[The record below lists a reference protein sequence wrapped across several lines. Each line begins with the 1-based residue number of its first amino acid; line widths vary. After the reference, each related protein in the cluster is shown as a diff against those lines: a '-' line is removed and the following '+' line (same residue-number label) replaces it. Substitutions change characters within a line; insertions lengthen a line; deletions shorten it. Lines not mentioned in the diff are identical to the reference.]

1 MGLKRQPYPRKAT
14 RLPVASVWARPALP
28 PGLCPLQPLP
38 LATDQG
44 TGTGRPPPCWVWEAL
59 PSCQASS
66 PLCQVPSSAGG
77 LSLDTCHLSG
87 WSSPRHAWQQA
98 LVDRQP
104 SWDRMDGY
112 EPRRRCWR
120 IGAGRTE
127 GHHLYC
133 ISLCLM
139 DHNYN
144 TWNVCGACF
153 PEVQSPVEYF
163 SFPVS
168 LSHTEAGMQAHFK
181 EQAKKFYK

>member
-1 MGLKRQPYPRKAT
+1 MSQESCQT
-14 RLPVASVWARPALP
+14 PVASVWARTAPSSRPLP
-28 PGLCPLQPLP
+28 PAAPATSRRPGHGDALLPVGSGKHFLPVRQVHLCVRC
-38 LATDQG
+38 LA
-44 TGTGRPPPCWVWEAL
+44 VLVA
-59 PSCQASS
+59 
-66 PLCQVPSSAGG
+66 
-77 LSLDTCHLSG
+77 SLDTCHLSG

-144 TWNVCGACF
+144 TWNVCGDCF
-153 PEVQSPVEYF
+153 PEVHSPVGYC
-163 SFPVS
+163 
-168 LSHTEAGMQAHFK
+168 THFC
-181 EQAKKFYK
+181 

>member
-1 MGLKRQPYPRKAT
+1 MSKSLGTHKKIQVILTRWGKRPF
-14 RLPVASVWARPALP
+14 S
-28 PGLCPLQPLP
+28 PGWR
-38 LATDQG
+38 G
-44 TGTGRPPPCWVWEAL
+44 SPCWAWEAL

-66 PLCQVPSSAGG
+66 PLCQVPSCAGG

-104 SWDRMDGY
+104 SWDRMDGC

-153 PEVQSPVEYF
+153 PEVQSPVEYC
-163 SFPVS
+163 
-168 LSHTEAGMQAHFK
+168 THFC
-181 EQAKKFYK
+181 